1 METGAV
7 ADLVDRARDGDEDAW
22 DGLVERYLGTVHA
35 VCRAYRL
42 ADAEAAEV
50 NQVVWLR
57 LAEQLAGLR
66 APAAVGGWIAAT
78 ARMECL
84 RRLRAAQAAEAAAVL
99 SAGESDTAAAEE
111 DKAGNGAGTGIDAR
125 LLVYERDR
133 TLLDALGRLE
143 PRNRRLLWLLT
154 AEPRP
159 TDDEVAA
166 ALDVPE
172 ADVPALRARALD
184 QLRDLMSL

>member
-7 ADLVDRARDGDEDAW
+7 ADLVDRARSGDEDAW

-42 ADAEAAEV
+42 SDADAAEV
-50 NQVVWLR
+50 NQIVWLR
-57 LAEQLAGLR
+57 LAEHLSGLR

-78 ARMECL
+78 TRMECL
-84 RRLRAAQAAEAAAVL
+84 RRLRAAHAAEAAAVL
-99 SAGESDTAAAEE
+99 AAGDSDTASAEQA
-111 DKAGNGAGTGIDAR
+111 AGNGGGTGIDAR
-125 LLVYERDR
+125 VLVYERDR
-133 TLLDALGRLE
+133 VLLGAFDRLD
-143 PRNRRLLWLLT
+143 PRSRRLLWLLT

-172 ADVPALRARALD
+172 ADIPALQARALD
-184 QLRDLMSL
+184 QLRHLIAP

>member
-1 METGAV
+1 VETGPV
-7 ADLVDRARDGDEDAW
+7 ADLVGRARDGDEDAW

-42 ADAEAAEV
+42 ADADAAEV

-57 LAEQLAGLR
+57 LAERLSGLR
-66 APAAVGGWIAAT
+66 APAAIGGWIAAAT
-78 ARMECL
+78 RMECL
-84 RRLRAAQAAEAAAVL
+84 RRLRVAQAAEPAAVL
-99 SAGESDTAAAEE
+99 AAGDGDTAAGEQGV
-111 DKAGNGAGTGIDAR
+111 AGNGGGTGIDVR

-133 TLLDALGRLE
+133 ALLGAFDRLD
-143 PRNRRLLWLLT
+143 PHSRRLLRLLT

-159 TDDEVAA
+159 TDDQVAA

-172 ADVPALRARALD
+172 ADIPRLRARALD
-184 QLRDLMSL
+184 QLRHLMAP

>member
-1 METGAV
+1 MDTGAV
-7 ADLVDRARDGDEDAW
+7 ADLVDRARHGDEDAW

-42 ADAEAAEV
+42 ADADAAEV

-57 LAEQLAGLR
+57 LAEQLSGLR

-78 ARMECL
+78 SRMECL
-84 RRLRAAQAAEAAAVL
+84 RRLRAAPAAKAAAVL
-99 SAGESDTAAAEE
+99 AAGESDTAAEE
-111 DKAGNGAGTGIDAR
+111 GEAGNGAGTGIDAR

-133 TLLDALGRLE
+133 VLLDALGRLE
-143 PRNRRLLWLLT
+143 PPNRRLLRVLT

-159 TDDEVAA
+159 TDDEVSA

-184 QLRDLMSL
+184 QLRDLMSP